1 MSVNLY
7 CMRQI
12 VDFACQSIQK
22 SQFYIGFL
30 FILIITAAS
39 LHSNN

>member
-12 VDFACQSIQK
+12 VDVACQSIQK
-22 SQFYIGFL
+22 SQFYIDFL
-30 FILIITAAS
+30 LILIIAAAS
-39 LHSNN
+39 LRSNN